1 LIVRMADYRVEHVMG
16 MAIAIDVRD
25 EVPSGAFEQA
35 LAWFR
40 YVDRVFSPHRDD
52 SEISRIARRTATPQM
67 PSAAVQEVLA
77 QCDRLRALTGGFF
90 DPLATGRLD
99 PSGFVK
105 GWAVE
110 RAVQLLEQAGA
121 GRLAVNAGGD
131 AVVRGDMPWRVGI
144 QHPIERHLLAAV
156 IELRDAAIATS
167 GAYERGTHIINPH
180 NRRPPQGLLS
190 VTVLGP
196 DLGFADAYATAAF
209 AMGAGAPQWLA
220 TVDGY
225 EAMAILEDLRVVC
238 TPGFMAVCPG
248 GSPATSLCS

>member
-1 LIVRMADYRVEHVMG
+1 MAEYRVEHVMG
-16 MAIAIDVRD
+16 MAVTFDVRD
-25 EVPSGAFEQA
+25 EMPSGALEQA

-40 YVDRVFSPHRDD
+40 HVDRVFSPYRAE
-52 SEISRIARRTATPQM
+52 SEISRIGRETPPRERTSP
-67 PSAAVQEVLA
+67 AVREVLA

-110 RAVQLLEQAGA
+110 RAVELLEQAGA
-121 GRLAVNAGGD
+121 TRLAVNAGGD
-131 AVVRGDMPWRVGI
+131 AVVRGDIPWRVGI
-144 QHPIERHLLAAV
+144 QHPIERQRLAAV
-156 IELRDAAIATS
+156 VELRNAAIATS

-180 NRRPPQGLLS
+180 SKRPAEGLLS

-196 DLGFADAYATAAF
+196 DLAVADAYATAAF
-209 AMGAGAPQWLA
+209 AMGPVAPQWLA

-225 EAMAILEDLRVVC
+225 EAMAVLHDQRVIC
-238 TPGFMAVCPG
+238 TPGFVAACPG
-248 GSPATSLCS
+248 GSPAASLRS

>member
-1 LIVRMADYRVEHVMG
+1 MAEYRAEHVMG
-16 MAIAIDVRD
+16 MVITIDVRD
-25 EVPSGAFEQA
+25 EIPCGALERTA
-35 LAWFR
+35 AWLR
-40 YVDRVFSPHRDD
+40 HVDRMFSPYRDD
-52 SEISRIARRTATPQM
+52 SEISCIARRTATPQM
-67 PSAAVQEVLA
+67 PSPAVREVLT
-77 QCDRLRALTGGFF
+77 QCDRLRVLTGGFF
-90 DPLATGRLD
+90 DALATGRLD

-121 GRLAVNAGGD
+121 GQLAVNASGD

-156 IELRDAAIATS
+156 VELRDAAIATS

-180 NRRPPQGLLS
+180 SKRPPQGLLS

-209 AMGAGAPQWLA
+209 AMGAAAPQWLA

-238 TPGFMAVCPG
+238 TSGFLAVCPG
-248 GSPATSLCS
+248 GSPAASLCSQCE